1 MVADETH
8 LDGSSDDLEQGISP
22 SVQEKESVVVQ
33 VTHKILHFVLI
44 GILRAVSDGIILG
57 IR

>member
-1 MVADETH
+1 MADGTH
-8 LDGSSDDLEQGISP
+8 LCGSSDDLERGISQP
-22 SVQEKESVVVQ
+22 IQEKESVLVQ

>member
-1 MVADETH
+1 MADGTH
-8 LDGSSDDLEQGISP
+8 LCESSDDLERGISQP
-22 SVQEKESVVVQ
+22 IQEKESVLVQ

-44 GILRAVSDGIILG
+44 GILRTVSDGIILG